1 MAARRQP
8 LDAAPYASHDGGA
21 TPAALLRR
29 LDPEP
34 VVPTSDPVFRRD
46 RRSEE
51 RGSFIL
57 YVEGPRDRS
66 ILRAWAHRL
75 LPGPAPDLLEG
86 AVILGG
92 RRPARAVE
100 HFRARAGGS
109 HGLCVLDR
117 DEDAASELEAQG
129 GLEFFTWGR
138 RHIESYLLVPGA
150 IRRALSL
157 PASDHRLEAVLERE
171 LPAAEDALGWR
182 ALDAKRLLA
191 ETGPLARLLGRPL
204 PLARIARATR
214 EDELHADVH
223 DMFHRL
229 RDGLARVLP
238 PRRSWRSRASDLL

>member
-1 MAARRQP
+1 V
-8 LDAAPYASHDGGA
+8 S
-21 TPAALLRR
+21 
-29 LDPEP
+29 
-34 VVPTSDPVFRRD
+34 TSDPARQPD

-75 LPGPAPDLLEG
+75 LPERAADLLEG

-100 HFRARAGGS
+100 HFRARAPGS
-109 HGLCVLDR
+109 RGLCVLDR
-117 DEDAASELEAQG
+117 DEDAASALEAEG

-138 RHIESYLLVPGA
+138 RHIESYLLVAGA

-171 LPAAEDALGWR
+171 LPKAEDTAGWR

-214 EDELHADVH
+214 EEELHADVLEIF
-223 DMFHRL
+223 DRL
-229 RDGLARVLP
+229 RGELARFAQ
-238 PRRSWRSRASDLL
+238 PRHRRGIGDRARAT

>member
-1 MAARRQP
+1 M
-8 LDAAPYASHDGGA
+8 
-21 TPAALLRR
+21 
-29 LDPEP
+29 
-34 VVPTSDPVFRRD
+34 PTSDPALRPD
-46 RRSEE
+46 RRSDE
-51 RGSFIL
+51 RSSFTL

-66 ILRAWAHRL
+66 ILCAWAKRL
-75 LPGPAPDLLEG
+75 LPRGARDLLDG
-86 AVILGG
+86 SVILGG

-100 HFRARAGGS
+100 HFRARAAGS

-117 DEDAASELEAQG
+117 DEDAASQLDAEQ
-129 GLEFFTWGR
+129 GLEFFTWSR

-157 PASDHRLEAVLERE
+157 PASDHRLEAALERE
-171 LPAAEDALGWR
+171 LPQSEDASGWR

-223 DMFHRL
+223 EMFDRL
-229 RDGLARVLP
+229 RSGLARVAP
-238 PRRSWRSRASDLL
+238 PRTWRSSAGALI

>member
-1 MAARRQP
+1 VPITHRARQP
-8 LDAAPYASHDGGA
+8 
-21 TPAALLRR
+21 
-29 LDPEP
+29 DPP
-34 VVPTSDPVFRRD
+34 SA
-46 RRSEE
+46 E
-51 RGSFIL
+51 RGSFTL

-75 LPGPAPDLLEG
+75 MPERAPGVLAG

-100 HFRARAGGS
+100 HFRARAAGS

-117 DEDAASELEAQG
+117 DQEGASALEPED

-138 RHIESYLLVPGA
+138 RHIESYLLVASA

-157 PASDHRLEAVLERE
+157 PASDHRLEAALERE
-171 LPAAEDALGWR
+171 LPAGADATGWR

-191 ETGPLARLLGRPL
+191 ETGLLARLLGRPL

-214 EDELHADVH
+214 EEELHADVH
-223 DMFHRL
+223 EMFDRL
-229 RDGLARVLP
+229 RGGLARVAG
-238 PRRSWRSRASDLL
+238 PRHRRALGDRVPAT

>member
-1 MAARRQP
+1 
-8 LDAAPYASHDGGA
+8 
-21 TPAALLRR
+21 
-29 LDPEP
+29 
-34 VVPTSDPVFRRD
+34 VPTSDPARLPD

-75 LPGPAPDLLEG
+75 LPERAPDLLAE

-92 RRPARAVE
+92 RRPARAIE
-100 HFRARAGGS
+100 HFRARAAGS

-117 DEDAASELEAQG
+117 DEDAASAPEPEA
-129 GLEFFTWGR
+129 GLAFFTWGR
-138 RHIESYLLVPGA
+138 RHIESYLLVPNA

-157 PASDHRLEAVLERE
+157 PASDHRLEAVLARE
-171 LPAAEDALGWR
+171 LPGGEDAARWR

-223 DMFHRL
+223 AMFDLL
-229 RDGLARVLP
+229 RGGLARVAR
-238 PRRSWRSRASDLL
+238 PRRGRAIGDRAPAI

>member
-1 MAARRQP
+1 MMSAP
-8 LDAAPYASHDGGA
+8 LLCGP
-21 TPAALLRR
+21 PAAR
-29 LDPEP
+29 LDPEHA
-34 VVPTSDPVFRRD
+34 VLTSDPARVTD

-66 ILRAWAHRL
+66 ILRAWAQRL
-75 LPGPAPDLLEG
+75 LPDRAPDVLAG
-86 AVILGG
+86 AVIMGG

-100 HFRARAGGS
+100 HFRARAAGS
-109 HGLCVLDR
+109 RGLCVLDR
-117 DEDAASELEAQG
+117 DEHNGSSLEAEE
-129 GLEFFTWGR
+129 GLEFFTWSR
-138 RHIESYLLVPGA
+138 RHIESYLLVPSA

-171 LPAAEDALGWR
+171 LPAADDSAGWR

-191 ETGPLARLLGRPL
+191 ETGPLARLLGRPI

-223 DMFHRL
+223 AVFERL
-229 RDGLARVLP
+229 RDRLERVNGHRPRAAARK
-238 PRRSWRSRASDLL
+238 RA

>member
-1 MAARRQP
+1 MMEDAP
-8 LDAAPYASHDGGA
+8 LWPLPLPAP
-21 TPAALLRR
+21 
-29 LDPEP
+29 DPEP
-34 VVPTSDPVFRRD
+34 TVPTTRLARQPD

-66 ILRAWAHRL
+66 ILRAWAQRL
-75 LPGPAPDLLEG
+75 LPERAQDLLEG

-100 HFRARAGGS
+100 HFRARAAGS

-117 DEDAASELEAQG
+117 DEDAASEPEPQD
-129 GLEFFTWGR
+129 GLEFFTWTR
-138 RHIESYLLVPGA
+138 RHIESYLLVPCA
-150 IRRALSL
+150 IRRALGL

-171 LPAAEDALGWR
+171 LPAAEDVAGWR

-191 ETGPLARLLGRPL
+191 DTGPLARLLGRPL

-214 EDELHADVH
+214 GEELHADVH
-223 DMFHRL
+223 HMFGRL
-229 RDGLARVLP
+229 REMLERASG
-238 PRRSWRSRASDLL
+238 RRPVGSWRSRASDLI

>member
-1 MAARRQP
+1 MMEAP
-8 LDAAPYASHDGGA
+8 LLCGP
-21 TPAALLRR
+21 PAAR
-29 LDPEP
+29 LDPELA
-34 VVPTSDPVFRRD
+34 VPTSDPARLPD

-66 ILRAWAHRL
+66 ILRAWAQRL
-75 LPGPAPDLLEG
+75 LPDRAPDVLAD

-100 HFRARAGGS
+100 HFRARAAGS

-117 DEDAASELEAQG
+117 DEADAAQLEPEHE
-129 GLEFFTWGR
+129 GLEFFTWSR

-157 PASDHRLEAVLERE
+157 PASDHRLEGVLARE
-171 LPAAEDALGWR
+171 LPGADDDAGWR
-182 ALDAKRLLA
+182 AFDAKRMLA
-191 ETGPLARLLGRPL
+191 ETGPLARLLGRPI

-223 DMFHRL
+223 AVFDRL
-229 RDGLARVLP
+229 RDRLARVANGRV
-238 PRRSWRSRASDLL
+238 RRAATRGWA

>member
-1 MAARRQP
+1 MPTTHRARP
-8 LDAAPYASHDGGA
+8 P
-21 TPAALLRR
+21 
-29 LDPEP
+29 DP
-34 VVPTSDPVFRRD
+34 
-46 RRSEE
+46 RSEE
-51 RGSFIL
+51 RRSFTL

-75 LPGPAPDLLEG
+75 MPEHAPDLLAG

-100 HFRARAGGS
+100 HFRARAAGS
-109 HGLCVLDR
+109 QGLCVLDR
-117 DEDAASELEAQG
+117 DEEAPAEPVPED
-129 GLEFFTWGR
+129 GLEFFTWSR

-157 PASDHRLEAVLERE
+157 PASDHRLEAALERE
-171 LPAAEDALGWR
+171 LPDDADDLGWR

-223 DMFHRL
+223 EIFERL
-229 RDGLARVLP
+229 RGGLARVAG
-238 PRRSWRSRASDLL
+238 PRNRRALGDRVPAP